1 MTVAMRSGAV
11 IQQTATELTPELLKS
26 CQFLLDPWLGINKP
40 NGNKLC
46 ISTADISYVELVP
59 EVEKLPEAP
68 SCPTTT

>member
-1 MTVAMRSGAV
+1 MTVAMCSGV
-11 IQQTATELTPELLKS
+11 IIQQAAAELSPEQLKN
-26 CQFLLDPWLGINKP
+26 CQFLHDPWLGINKI

-59 EVEKLPEAP
+59 EVEKPPEAP